1 MSRPTGRLALIWE
14 DWTYFNKRFF
24 GGKLTPP
31 RAIRITSARK
41 YDGYIR
47 YVAYAATDKP
57 AFHRIPGNVRIY
69 LSTHQSMRAM
79 RGTLL
84 HEMVHQY
91 QLEVLRMEADH
102 GPIFRTMSKWIERET
117 KFELRSKDLA

>member
-1 MSRPTGRLALIWE
+1 MALIWE
-14 DWTYFNKRFF
+14 DWTYFNDRFF

-41 YDGYIR
+41 YDGYVS
-47 YVAYAATDKP
+47 YQAFAETGTPAY
-57 AFHRIPGNVRIY
+57 HRIPGQVRIC
-69 LSTHQSMRAM
+69 LSTHQTMRAM

-91 QLEVLRMEADH
+91 QMEVLLIEPDH
-102 GPIFRTMSKWIERET
+102 GPIFRTMCKWIERET
-117 KFELRSKDLA
+117 GFTLRVKRLA